1 MGIDLSLRKHTQ
13 VNEAEKAT
21 TNLILAHNWVMDQ
34 FKYELERFNITAQQF
49 NILRILKSEAKPL
62 STMQIRDRML
72 DKMSDTSRIVD
83 RLVAK
88 DLVNK
93 KVSAL
98 DKRLV
103 DVNISQKGLALLE
116 RLDAEDITMEKALST
131 LTSSEIHTLNEL
143 LSKIRAASESSD
155 EPQVLK
161 PIM

>member
-1 MGIDLSLRKHTQ
+1 MGIEIALREHTFTSDL
-13 VNEAEKAT
+13 EKAV
-21 TNLILAHNWVMDQ
+21 TNLILAHNWVMEK
-34 FKYELERFNITAQQF
+34 FKTDLERFNLTGQQF
-49 NILRILKSEAKPL
+49 NILRILKTESRPL

-88 DLVNK
+88 DLVSK

-103 DVNISQKGLALLE
+103 DVVITQKGLALLE
-116 RLDAEDITMEKALST
+116 RLDNESVRMENALST
-131 LTSSEIHTLNEL
+131 LSAEELFKLNQL
-143 LSKIRAASESSD
+143 LGKIRMAESED
-155 EPQVLK
+155 EQVLK

>member
-88 DLVNK
+88 DLVSK
-93 KVSAL
+93 SVSAL

-103 DVNISQKGLALLE
+103 DVIITQKGLALLE
-116 RLDAEDITMEKALST
+116 RLDAEGITMEKTLSS
-131 LTSSEIHTLNEL
+131 LSVAEVNTLNEL
-143 LSKIRAASESSD
+143 LSKIRAAESQE
-155 EPQVLK
+155 EPQLLK

>member
-88 DLVNK
+88 DLVSK
-93 KVSAL
+93 SVSSL

-103 DVNISQKGLALLE
+103 DVIITQKGLALLE
-116 RLDAEDITMEKALST
+116 RLDAEGITMEKSLSS
-131 LTSSEIHTLNEL
+131 LSVAEVNTLNEL
-143 LSKIRAASESSD
+143 LSKIRAAESQE
-155 EPQVLK
+155 EPQMLK

>member
-1 MGIDLSLRKHTQ
+1 MGIEIALREHTFTSDL
-13 VNEAEKAT
+13 EKAV
-21 TNLILAHNWVMDQ
+21 TNLILAHNWVMEK
-34 FKYELERFNITAQQF
+34 FKTDLERFNLTSQQF
-49 NILRILKSEAKPL
+49 NILRILKAESKPL

-88 DLVNK
+88 DLVSK

-103 DVNISQKGLALLE
+103 DVVITQKGMALLE
-116 RLDAEDITMEKALST
+116 RLDNEGVRMENALSS
-131 LTSSEIHTLNEL
+131 LSAEEL
-143 LSKIRAASESSD
+143 LRLNQLLGKLRLAEAE
-155 EPQVLK
+155 EEQVLK